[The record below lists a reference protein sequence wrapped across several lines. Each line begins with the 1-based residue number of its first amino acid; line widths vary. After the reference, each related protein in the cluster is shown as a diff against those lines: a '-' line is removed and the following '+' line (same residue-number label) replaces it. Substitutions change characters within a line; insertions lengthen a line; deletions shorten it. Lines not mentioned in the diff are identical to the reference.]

1 MSPESK
7 CKPPEIITVLVTDD
21 HALVRN
27 GIASFIKAEPGFSVV
42 AEAEN
47 GAEAVT
53 LWRKHRPWITLIDL
67 KMPVMDGVTA
77 IQAIRQEDPRAIIV
91 ILTTYD
97 GEADIFRGV
106 SAGARGYVLKDIEP
120 KQLMECLRQVAV
132 GGTHIPPVI
141 AMKLT
146 NHLASE
152 ALTVRETEVL
162 INVADGFSNA
172 EIASRLFISEATV
185 KAHMKSVLGK
195 LDATSR
201 TEAVALA
208 SRRGIIKR

>member
-1 MSPESK
+1 MPDSK
-7 CKPPEIITVLVTDD
+7 YDAPAMITVLVADD

-27 GIASFIKAEPGFSVV
+27 GIVSFIKAEVGFSVV
-42 AEAEN
+42 AEAAN
-47 GAEAVT
+47 GEEALS
-53 LWRKHRPWITLIDL
+53 LWRKHKPWITLMDL
-67 KMPVMDGVTA
+67 KMPVMDGVSA
-77 IQAIRQEDPRAIIV
+77 IQAIRHEDSRAIIV
-91 ILTTYD
+91 ILTTYA

-106 SAGARGYVLKDIEP
+106 SAGAKGYVLKDIEP
-120 KQLMECLRQVAV
+120 KQLIECLRQVAV

-146 NHLASE
+146 NHLSSE

-162 INVADGFSNA
+162 TQVADGFSNA

-208 SRRGIIKR
+208 ARRGIIKR